1 MEKVL
6 KKQIKKTKK
15 TLFQLCQDLTTENN
29 ILKRALD
36 LAVNALQ
43 REIDGDGVGISE
55 IVLIYEVGKYYYI
68 NKAKESLKIGK

>member
-68 NKAKESLKIGK
+68 NKAKESLKNGK